1 MAVVKCG
8 RGHFYDDAKY
18 DKCPMCNK
26 SEQSRDDDIKTM
38 SFFSAPQSNT
48 DDEKTIGI
56 NFKKN
61 KCDPVVGWLVCTD
74 GPEKGRD
81 YRIRSG
87 RNFIGRD
94 YSNDISL
101 PDDPAINRKDAG
113 YIIYEPH
120 KNMFLAV
127 NGESA
132 VITVNGD
139 LANTPMVITED
150 DDISIGAYRFALV
163 AYCKGDKRW

>member
-1 MAVVKCG
+1 MAIVKCG

-18 DKCPMCNK
+18 DTCPMCGK
-26 SEQSRDDDIKTM
+26 TSENADDDIKTM
-38 SFFSAPQSNT
+38 AFFNRGAADA

-56 NFKKN
+56 NLKNN
-61 KCDPVVGWLVCTD
+61 KCDPVVGWLVCVD

-81 YRIRSG
+81 YRIHSG

-101 PDDPAINRKDAG
+101 PDDKTINRKDAG

-120 KNMFLAV
+120 KNIFLAV

-132 VITVNGD
+132 SISVNGA
-139 LANTPMVITED
+139 LANNPVVITED
-150 DDISIGAYRFALV
+150 DNISIGIYKFALV
-163 AYCKGDKRW
+163 AYCKGDKKW